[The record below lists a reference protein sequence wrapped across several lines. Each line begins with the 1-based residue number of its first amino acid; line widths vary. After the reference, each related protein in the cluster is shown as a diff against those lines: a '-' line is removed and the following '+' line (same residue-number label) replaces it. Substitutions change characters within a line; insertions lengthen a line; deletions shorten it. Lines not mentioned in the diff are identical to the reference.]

1 MLDRN
6 TARQIGMTKNRR
18 VRAFD
23 RSVMQRNVNRWSLQ
37 DIMSMAL
44 FGIIFAGA
52 LIFAH
57 PVQSANDVI
66 KLATTTSTVNSGLM
80 SYLIPHFENASG
92 QIIQFGTVPDN

>member
-1 MLDRN
+1 
-6 TARQIGMTKNRR
+6 
-18 VRAFD
+18 
-23 RSVMQRNVNRWSLQ
+23 
-37 DIMSMAL
+37 MAL

-80 SYLIPHFENASG
+80 SYLIPILRENRYLAG
-92 QIIQFGTVPDN
+92 PYKPK